1 VPALAEARLHFPAAS
16 KTAVMKELVR
26 ETTRYTVENPG
37 SNVTLVPGSEKD
49 SPKPGYYEALVSFI
63 GKAAHS
69 SLPAK
74 GHNAALDALSF
85 FSDIETLPAP
95 VRAFIQFLAF
105 VGAESD
111 GSNLQIASTHPF
123 VGDTTSV
130 LSLVSVGATGGD
142 ANLNIRPTMGL
153 PCETVMAKV
162 NEAARA
168 YSDLTGL
175 EITVDEN
182 ERMLEAIYLDPD
194 KPGVGG
200 FLRSLQAAYEAV
212 TGEPGEIR
220 AIGGTTYAKA
230 LPNCCAFG
238 PVKNGVDEELA
249 HQADEHLAV
258 SSIRRNALIYGLSI
272 ALMGHQ

>member
-1 VPALAEARLHFPAAS
+1 
-16 KTAVMKELVR
+16 M
-26 ETTRYTVENPG
+26 
-37 SNVTLVPGSEKD
+37 
-49 SPKPGYYEALVSFI
+49 
-63 GKAAHS
+63 
-69 SLPAK
+69 
-74 GHNAALDALSF
+74 
-85 FSDIETLPAP
+85 
-95 VRAFIQFLAF
+95 
-105 VGAESD
+105 
-111 GSNLQIASTHPF
+111 
-123 VGDTTSV
+123 
-130 LSLVSVGATGGD
+130 
-142 ANLNIRPTMGL
+142 
-153 PCETVMAKV
+153 
-162 NEAARA
+162 
-168 YSDLTGL
+168 
-175 EITVDEN
+175 DEN

-220 AIGGTTYAKA
+220 AIGGTTHAKA